1 MSVFRGDPSRRPS
14 LAVTSL
20 YALGSIILIG
30 LLATIPALVAGVP
43 ASDALGGVF
52 LAPRFWVATGLPVAA
67 FAALF
72 TLTYPF
78 LWRHLVVGRG
88 RFPTGGW
95 KRNVYLSSAS
105 GLFFLFVV
113 ARGVWN
119 RVAGGMTV
127 LKALSD
133 LILVVIMAVATV
145 LMLVYAWLAPSE
157 EKARAIETGD
167 YSRLRDE
174 RHRLLA
180 MRSAHA
186 VLSVALIVILTVG
199 SAVDIFTYHGYPVRS
214 FIEAGVLLAAWQ
226 AAYAYWDRR
235 L

>member
-1 MSVFRGDPSRRPS
+1 MSIFAGDPSRRPL
-14 LAVTSL
+14 LAVTVL
-20 YALGSIILIG
+20 YTLGSIVLIG
-30 LLATIPALVAGVP
+30 LMATIPALAGGVP
-43 ASDALGGVF
+43 ALNALSAVF

-72 TLTYPF
+72 TLTHPI

-88 RFPTGGW
+88 RFPAGGW
-95 KRNVYLSSAS
+95 KRNLYLSSAS

-113 ARGVWN
+113 ARGVWT

-127 LKALSD
+127 LEALSD
-133 LILVVIMAVATV
+133 LILAVIMAVATV
-145 LMLVYAWLAPSE
+145 LMLVYVWLSPSE

-167 YSRLRDE
+167 YSRLHDE
-174 RHRLLA
+174 RHRFLA
-180 MRSAHA
+180 MRSAHT
-186 VLSVALIVILTVG
+186 VLSAALVAILIVG
-199 SAVDIFTYHGYPVRS
+199 SAVDIVTYHGYPVRS

-226 AAYAYWDRR
+226 AAYAYWERK